1 MIGENPPTPFICPK
15 LTSVKTTKRKEL
27 FTDNIK
33 STLEAFSQAKVED
46 CEIQLISNG
55 EKSKF
60 LLKVPEESRGS
71 ISRLK
76 GVIES
81 SALVVKEDDPTE
93 YDDVMKIIQQ
103 LQCEFFVD
111 QSGGEVVALVGK
123 PA

>member
-1 MIGENPPTPFICPK
+1 M
-15 LTSVKTTKRKEL
+15 KTTKRKEL
-27 FTDNIK
+27 FTENIRI
-33 STLEAFSQAKVED
+33 TLEAFSRAKVQD
-46 CEIQLISNG
+46 CEIQLIPNG

-60 LLKVPEESRGS
+60 LLRVPDEKRGS

-93 YDDVMKIIQQ
+93 YDDVLKIIEQ

-123 PA
+123 LDPNTN